1 MQLISMLMFF
11 AASAGMWYWVV
22 KSRGPLNIWLANLG
36 GAVASFIVGTAVLIL
51 CSRWLTPD
59 THVSEPPAAF
69 ALYTLMALLGALI
82 GTWLL
87 VISRFN
93 KEQSPAYRHLAA
105 AASSLVAALIA
116 LVVSVTIFP
125 LK

>member
-11 AASAGMWYWVV
+11 AASAGMWIWVV
-22 KSRGPLNIWLANLG
+22 KSRGPLNIWLANLS

-51 CSRWLTPD
+51 CSSWLTPD
-59 THVSEPPAAF
+59 APVSRAPAF
-69 ALYTLMALLGALI
+69 ALYTLMAFMGTLI

-87 VISRFN
+87 VFTKCN
-93 KEQSPAYRHLAA
+93 QEQSPAYQHFAA
-105 AASSLVAALIA
+105 VACSLVAALVA

>member
-11 AASAGMWYWVV
+11 AASAGMWIWVV

-36 GAVASFIVGTAVLIL
+36 GAMASFIVGTAVLIL

-59 THVSEPPAAF
+59 APVSETPAAF
-69 ALYTLMALLGALI
+69 ALYTLMAFMGALI

-87 VISRFN
+87 MIARFN
-93 KEQSPAYRHLAA
+93 KDQSPLYRHLAA
-105 AASSLVAALIA
+105 AACSLVTALVA
-116 LVVSVTIFP
+116 LVVSATIFP

>member
-1 MQLISMLMFF
+1 MQLISMLLFF
-11 AASAGMWYWVV
+11 AATAGMWIWVV

-36 GAVASFIVGTAVLIL
+36 AAVASFIVGAAILIL

-59 THVSEPPAAF
+59 IPFSRAPAF
-69 ALYTLMALLGALI
+69 ALYTLMAYIGVLI
-82 GTWLL
+82 GTWLFM
-87 VISRFN
+87 IARCN
-93 KEQSPAYRHLAA
+93 QEQSPFYRHLAA
-105 AASSLVAALIA
+105 LACSLVAALIA

>member
-11 AASAGMWYWVV
+11 AASAGMWIWVV

-36 GAVASFIVGTAVLIL
+36 GAMASFIVGTAVLIL
-51 CSRWLTPD
+51 CSSWLTPD
-59 THVSEPPAAF
+59 APVSRAPAF
-69 ALYTLMALLGALI
+69 ALYTLMAFMGALI

-87 VISRFN
+87 VFTTCN
-93 KEQSPAYRHLAA
+93 QEQPPAYRHLAA
-105 AASSLVAALIA
+105 AACSLVAALVA

>member
-1 MQLISMLMFF
+1 MFLISMLLFF
-11 AASAGMWYWVV
+11 VASAGMWIWIV

-59 THVSEPPAAF
+59 THASQPTAAF
-69 ALYTLMALLGALI
+69 ALYTLMAFLGALS

-87 VISRFN
+87 VITRFN

-105 AASSLVAALIA
+105 VACSLVTALIA

>member
-11 AASAGMWYWVV
+11 AASAGMWIWVV
-22 KSRGPLNIWLANLG
+22 KSRGPLNIWLANLS

-51 CSRWLTPD
+51 CSSWLTPD
-59 THVSEPPAAF
+59 APVSRAPAF
-69 ALYTLMALLGALI
+69 ALYTLMAFMGTLI

-87 VISRFN
+87 MIARFN
-93 KEQSPAYRHLAA
+93 KDQSPLYRHLAA
-105 AASSLVAALIA
+105 AACSLVTALVA
-116 LVVSVTIFP
+116 LVVSATIFP

>member
-11 AASAGMWYWVV
+11 AASAGMWIWVV
-22 KSRGPLNIWLANLG
+22 KSRGPLNSWLANLG
-36 GAVASFIVGTAVLIL
+36 GALASFIVGTAVLIL
-51 CSRWLTPD
+51 CSSWLTPD
-59 THVSEPPAAF
+59 APVSRAPAF
-69 ALYTLMALLGALI
+69 ALYTLMAFMGALI

-87 VISRFN
+87 VFTTCN
-93 KEQSPAYRHLAA
+93 QEQSPAYRHLAA
-105 AASSLVAALIA
+105 AACSLVAALVA